1 MLLVFV
7 TLVLVINALVGE
19 RGLTETLR
27 ARRQHQELVG
37 SIERLR
43 TENARLRDEARRLRT
58 DPATIEA
65 LARQELGLI
74 KPGEML
80 FIIKDAKSGSI
91 ASQLASSNIRTSTAL
106 PTRQSPSQFQP
117 SIPIR
122 ELGVGLGLVGRWEC
136 LGAWDLELGSC
147 RVSLQHFCMQE

>member
-1 MLLVFV
+1 MPSAVQDAAALPSRRKSQASTSSVPPATRRRTLQMLLVFV

-27 ARRQHQELVG
+27 ARKQHQDLVT

-43 TENARLRDEARRLRT
+43 TENARLRDEARRLRS
-58 DPATIEA
+58 DPSTIEA

-80 FIIKDAKSGSI
+80 FIVKDAKQ
-91 ASQLASSNIRTSTAL
+91 AQ
-106 PTRQSPSQFQP
+106 
-117 SIPIR
+117 
-122 ELGVGLGLVGRWEC
+122 
-136 LGAWDLELGSC
+136 
-147 RVSLQHFCMQE
+147 

>member
-1 MLLVFV
+1 MPPVAQDIAEAPPSRRKARAATPAVPQAKRRRTLQMLLVFV

-19 RGLTETLR
+19 RGLMETLR
-27 ARRQHQELVG
+27 ARKQHQELVG

-80 FIIKDAKSGSI
+80 FIIKDAKS
-91 ASQLASSNIRTSTAL
+91 AQ
-106 PTRQSPSQFQP
+106 
-117 SIPIR
+117 
-122 ELGVGLGLVGRWEC
+122 
-136 LGAWDLELGSC
+136 
-147 RVSLQHFCMQE
+147 

>member
-1 MLLVFV
+1 MPPPAQDIAEVAPARRKARAATPAVPQAKRRRTLHMLLVFV

-19 RGLTETLR
+19 RGLMETLR
-27 ARRQHQELVG
+27 ARKQHQELVG

-80 FIIKDAKSGSI
+80 FIIKNAKS
-91 ASQLASSNIRTSTAL
+91 AQ
-106 PTRQSPSQFQP
+106 
-117 SIPIR
+117 
-122 ELGVGLGLVGRWEC
+122 
-136 LGAWDLELGSC
+136 
-147 RVSLQHFCMQE
+147 

>member
-1 MLLVFV
+1 MPSAMQEAAAPPRRKSQPSNSSVPPATRRRTLQMLLVFV

-27 ARRQHQELVG
+27 ARRQHQELVT

-43 TENARLRDEARRLRT
+43 AENARLREEARRLRS
-58 DPATIEA
+58 DPSTIEA

-80 FIIKDAKSGSI
+80 FIVRDAKQ
-91 ASQLASSNIRTSTAL
+91 AQ
-106 PTRQSPSQFQP
+106 
-117 SIPIR
+117 
-122 ELGVGLGLVGRWEC
+122 
-136 LGAWDLELGSC
+136 
-147 RVSLQHFCMQE
+147 

>member
-1 MLLVFV
+1 MYKDSPKMPPAAQDIAEAAPARRKARAAAPAVPQAKRRRTLQMLLVFV

-43 TENARLRDEARRLRT
+43 VENARLREEARRLRT
-58 DPATIEA
+58 DPGTIEA

-80 FIIKDAKSGSI
+80 FIIKDAKAG
-91 ASQLASSNIRTSTAL
+91 Q
-106 PTRQSPSQFQP
+106 
-117 SIPIR
+117 
-122 ELGVGLGLVGRWEC
+122 
-136 LGAWDLELGSC
+136 
-147 RVSLQHFCMQE
+147 

>member
-1 MLLVFV
+1 MPSAVQDVASPRPRRKSPTPTPSGSPAKRRRTLQMLLGFV
-7 TLVLVINALVGE
+7 TLVLVINALVGD

-27 ARRQHQELVG
+27 ARKQHQDLVT

-43 TENARLRDEARRLRT
+43 AENARLRDEARRLRS

-80 FIIKDAKSGSI
+80 FIVKDARP
-91 ASQLASSNIRTSTAL
+91 AQA
-106 PTRQSPSQFQP
+106 
-117 SIPIR
+117 
-122 ELGVGLGLVGRWEC
+122 
-136 LGAWDLELGSC
+136 GA
-147 RVSLQHFCMQE
+147 Q

>member
-27 ARRQHQELVG
+27 ARKQHQELV
-37 SIERLR
+37 SAIDRLK
-43 TENARLRDEARRLRT
+43 TENARLRDEARRLRS

-80 FIIKDAKSGSI
+80 FIVKDARPAQAGP
-91 ASQLASSNIRTSTAL
+91 Q
-106 PTRQSPSQFQP
+106 
-117 SIPIR
+117 
-122 ELGVGLGLVGRWEC
+122 
-136 LGAWDLELGSC
+136 
-147 RVSLQHFCMQE
+147 

>member
-1 MLLVFV
+1 MPPAAQDIAEATPARRKARAATPAVPQAKRRRTLQMLLVFV

-19 RGLTETLR
+19 RGLMETLR

-43 TENARLRDEARRLRT
+43 VENARLRDEARRLRT

-80 FIIKDAKSGSI
+80 FIIKDAKS
-91 ASQLASSNIRTSTAL
+91 AQ
-106 PTRQSPSQFQP
+106 
-117 SIPIR
+117 
-122 ELGVGLGLVGRWEC
+122 
-136 LGAWDLELGSC
+136 
-147 RVSLQHFCMQE
+147 